1 MFFIKILPFVTSQNS
16 CNFELLQKKLTEVSQ
31 KLKKC
36 APCLN
41 FGKKGLKARNNY
53 IEGMFFLQN
62 LTIFTYYNI
71 RQEIEKLC
79 VNKINNVK
87 TWNFKMS
94 VTQD

>member
-1 MFFIKILPFVTSQNS
+1 MPFVTLQNS
-16 CNFELLQKKLTEVSQ
+16 CNFGLLQKKLTEVSQ

-36 APCLN
+36 APFLN